1 MHYLV
6 MDDGVVISLTFL
18 RREPIC
24 SILLRRFWMNV
35 FYRERGNGF
44 FASVPI
50 FAVSVGGGSEGE
62 QQIQQQVQLHSP
74 TTPFPIMLHR
84 FHLHLII
91 F

>member
-1 MHYLV
+1 
-6 MDDGVVISLTFL
+6 MDFL
-18 RREPIC
+18 RLSQFLP
-24 SILLRRFWMNV
+24 
-35 FYRERGNGF
+35 
-44 FASVPI
+44 
-50 FAVSVGGGSEGE
+50 VSVGGGSEGE